1 MKKNITKRENKIMIG
16 IIFYKNQ
23 KNGKQQLQKIIK
35 DYEDLNIKTVKAI
48 TFNDYNKVKFENG
61 DFWKAVPFSSNSRG
75 QRCNIAYVEWNI
87 TKEEI
92 YTVIE
97 PMLTLKPYNAIHIFY

>member
-1 MKKNITKRENKIMIG
+1 MRG

-23 KNGKQQLQKIIK
+23 ENGRYQLQRIIK
-35 DYEDLNIKTVKAI
+35 DYEDLNIETVKI
-48 TFNDYNKVKFENG
+48 KTSNNYDEVEFENG
-61 DFWKAVPFSSNSRG
+61 DFWKAVPFSFDSRG